1 MENQVD
7 KKVAEQTGSATK
19 KQNIKKCV
27 EQKKGDNKTS
37 VTYLFQK
44 SVILITDTTI
54 TSINTIYIIYHNWE
68 IVNSKLAKRRIFVT
82 IIQQSM

>member
-1 MENQVD
+1 MENRVD

-37 VTYLFQK
+37 DKINERNCFARFTNYASAFIQAVGFTTTY
-44 SVILITDTTI
+44 
-54 TSINTIYIIYHNWE
+54 SIHPFHRL
-68 IVNSKLAKRRIFVT
+68 VK
-82 IIQQSM
+82 

>member
-1 MENQVD
+1 MENRVD

-37 VTYLFQK
+37 V
-44 SVILITDTTI
+44 
-54 TSINTIYIIYHNWE
+54 NN
-68 IVNSKLAKRRIFVT
+68 KLLLHCYYYTRKRANRQSFWAKNREREEK
-82 IIQQSM
+82 